1 MAEAPL
7 DRFLDRLAK
16 GKPIPALLLLGADA
30 YLRDLCRTK
39 LIEAYVPEHGREWG
53 LSRFSAADDSLQRA
67 LGRAQMLP
75 MLVPQQVVFI
85 AEVDALEKLGD
96 DARDEAVQQLKDYL
110 DDPAPFSIVVFEA
123 GELDGRMSIAKTLM
137 DKCLVVKLELDAS
150 GADRVPVAA
159 EMAQQMAREL
169 KVELDRDAG
178 DELAELLNS
187 ELAGIHVELEKLA
200 TYVGDRRR
208 ITRADV
214 EKLVVSA
221 KKYSVWEFAD
231 MLAQGQSQRALEF
244 LDSLL
249 REGEQP
255 PAIVGAMAWMFRKL
269 IEAQDI
275 RGAASGWQVARQL
288 GMRPETAEMALL
300 ESRKIPREQLLNGL
314 AALYETDSRLKSG
327 VHDGGRAVMEFLV
340 ARLTKRAVAKP
351 ARA

>member
-169 KVELDRDAG
+169 K
-178 DELAELLNS
+178 S

-314 AALYETDSRLKSG
+314 AALYETDTRLKSG

-340 ARLTKRAVAKP
+340 ARLTKRAAAKP
-351 ARA
+351 ARS